1 MIAAIVVG
9 FSLGN
14 AFGSVANP
22 IIIQSIYG
30 RKNYSAILGLV
41 TACNNLAGVFTPVM
55 IGSVYD
61 YFGSYS
67 PAFAAMMLISS
78 CCTVGYFILLGRR
91 VEYD

>member
-22 IIIQSIYG
+22 IIVQSIYG

-61 YFGSYS
+61 
-67 PAFAAMMLISS
+67 
-78 CCTVGYFILLGRR
+78 
-91 VEYD
+91 